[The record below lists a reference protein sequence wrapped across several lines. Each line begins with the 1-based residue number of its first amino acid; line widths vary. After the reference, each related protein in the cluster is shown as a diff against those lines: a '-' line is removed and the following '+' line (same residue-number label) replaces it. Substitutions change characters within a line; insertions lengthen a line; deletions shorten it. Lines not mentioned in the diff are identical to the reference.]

1 MMPVSV
7 ATRNRCGVDAIPS
20 FAMTAPFE
28 SNSAQLFPA
37 VARLRSSRFS
47 PRSAGTPRRSRWRA
61 SSSETAARH
70 ILPWHGPMAA
80 VEYRKALPDAAYTKT
95 IKTYY
100 LNFGTALIAAGYY
113 EEAAQ
118 MLEQYTRLSPRDHEG
133 HYQLGVAYEIMSERS
148 LDEVT
153 TRRAVEVLKHSIE
166 LEPRHAIDSK

>member
-1 MMPVSV
+1 
-7 ATRNRCGVDAIPS
+7 
-20 FAMTAPFE
+20 
-28 SNSAQLFPA
+28 
-37 VARLRSSRFS
+37 
-47 PRSAGTPRRSRWRA
+47 
-61 SSSETAARH
+61 
-70 ILPWHGPMAA
+70 MAA

-100 LNFGTALIAAGYY
+100 LNFGTALMSAGYY

-148 LDEVT
+148 LDDVT

-166 LEPRHAIDSK
+166 LEPRHAMAHYYLSKAYRRLEMFDEADNQFELYERLSP